1 MLQELFNSDFCTIS
15 FNKSQQNIQIAWQ
28 TPPVAIENQDFKDS
42 LSQLVLVIEAYQP
55 VSLIINAEYFNFT
68 IEPELQE
75 WYQQNI
81 ITKYLEANIK
91 KIGII
96 KPQDFVTGL
105 SMEQMFKA
113 VVSSGKI
120 SLSFFND
127 IDAVND
133 WLNEQEIAA

>member
-15 FNKSQQNIQIAWQ
+15 FNKSQQNIHIAWQ
-28 TPPVAIENQDFKDS
+28 TPPVVMENQDFKDS
-42 LSQLVLVIEAYQP
+42 ITQLIFVIDAYKPISLVI
-55 VSLIINAEYFNFT
+55 NAQQFNFT

-81 ITKYLEANIK
+81 IPKYIEANIK

-113 VVSSGKI
+113 VASSGKI
-120 SLSFFND
+120 NLSFFND

-133 WLNEQEIAA
+133 WLNKQEIAA